1 MERIA
6 TWMVLKPGMQERYRE
21 EHRNIW
27 PEVKAGISRFGFH
40 NYSIFIHNQQLYSYF
55 EVDNL
60 ERATAMAVGD
70 PDNQRWQA
78 HMHDFFEEG
87 PGIQDGSTIF
97 PVEVFHTDG
106 YAGSLTKYQRV
117 GMLMQLK
124 AGMEQKYT
132 EEHQKIWPEILSGIE
147 RAHMRKYSIYLI
159 GRILFSYFEV
169 EDLNNAMQ
177 LLANDPDNQRWQVHM
192 AGFFD
197 LGPGIREGTTLY
209 LDEVF
214 HLD

>member
-1 MERIA
+1 MQHFA
-6 TWMVLKPGMQERYRE
+6 TFMRLKPGTEMRYRE

-40 NYSIFIHNQQLYSYF
+40 NYSIFIHGQELYSFF

-60 ERATAMAVGD
+60 ERATSMAVKD

-78 HMHDFFEEG
+78 HMRDFFDAG
-87 PGIQDGSTIF
+87 PGIQDGSTLYPI
-97 PVEVFHTDG
+97 EVFYTPG
-106 YAGSLTKYQRV
+106 YTGPLTAVQRV

-124 AGMEQKYT
+124 AGMEQRYQ

-147 RAHMRKYSIYLI
+147 RAHLRKYSIFLI
-159 GRILFSYFEV
+159 DRVLFSYFEV
-169 EDLNNAMQ
+169 EDLNNAMH

-192 AGFFD
+192 ADFFD
-197 LGPGIREGTTLY
+197 LGPGIRDGTTVY
-209 LDEVF
+209 LEEIF
-214 HLD
+214 HVD

>member
-6 TWMVLKPGMQERYRE
+6 TFMVLKPGLEERYRE

-40 NYSIFIHNQQLYSYF
+40 NYSIFMHGQQLYSYF

-60 ERATAMAVGD
+60 ERAVGMAVED

-78 HMHDFFEEG
+78 HMRDFFEVG
-87 PGIQDGSTIF
+87 SGIQDGSTIY

-106 YAGSLTKYQRV
+106 YTGPLAAVQRV
-117 GMLMQLK
+117 GMLMPLK
-124 AGMEQKYT
+124 AGMEQVYQ
-132 EEHQKIWPEILSGIE
+132 EEHRKIWAEILLGIE
-147 RAHMRKYSIYLI
+147 RAHIRNYSIFLI
-159 GRILFSYFEV
+159 GRVLFSYFEV
-169 EDLNNAMQ
+169 EDLHSAMR

-192 AGFFD
+192 AGLFD

-214 HLD
+214 HSD